1 MVTRDIHD
9 VLESITIIYNDGRV
23 EVPDFFKV
31 GGGYK
36 KLDLIVTILSE
47 KQQQEAVMERQQRK
61 VPCLPL

>member
-31 GGGYK
+31 WGN
-36 KLDLIVTILSE
+36 LIETLSNTLSFSLE
-47 KQQQEAVMERQQRK
+47 KQQ
-61 VPCLPL
+61 